1 MDIDI
6 RELPLERTFDEM
18 TDDEL
23 DVASGGVSLN
33 YGQIEWHYTPQR
45 RDGSG
50 N

>member
-6 RELPLERTFDEM
+6 RELPLERAFDEM

-23 DVASGGVSLN
+23 DVASGGASFN
-33 YGQIEWHYTPQR
+33 YGAIEWHYTPQKA
-45 RDGSG
+45 DGSG